1 MAGALVTTNDFTGM
15 GSIRRW
21 VKVGDTVI
29 HRFIEYLWAH
39 LTINSM
45 LLRIICHLR
54 QVKLLL
60 LIQHLDVLVSFITGG
75 RIGVVVVFARSREV
89 GWRLNFWLAV
99 IRWKYGSICN
109 YWQSLIEIEV
119 LLSSFLLLIK
129 LLLDGAIQ
137 FFAALSCRD
146 SQLLLLV
153 EGCLRFHKVLIC
165 ALWLYYWL
173 IWLLL
178 LICLLLEL
186 LVLLQSLD
194 AADALSWEV
203 LRKGYRVKLLLE
215 LEVRWVRFSS
225 LCCQLLLWQA

>member
-1 MAGALVTTNDFTGM
+1 MAGALVTTNDFTGV

-21 VKVGDTVI
+21 VKVGDTAI
-29 HRFIEYLWAH
+29 HRFIEYLRVH
-39 LTINSM
+39 LAINSM
-45 LLRIICHLR
+45 LLRIIGHLG
-54 QVKLLL
+54 QVKLFL
-60 LIQHLDVLVSFITGG
+60 LIQHLDILVSFITER

-99 IRWKYGSICN
+99 IRWEYGSICI
-109 YWQSLIEIEV
+109 YWQSLIDIEV

-129 LLLDGAIQ
+129 LLLDGAVQ
-137 FFAALSCRD
+137 FFAALSCWD
-146 SQLLLLV
+146 SQLLLLI

-165 ALWLYYWL
+165 AMWLHCWW

-186 LVLLQSLD
+186 FVLLQSLD

-215 LEVRWVRFSS
+215 FEVRWVRFSS
-225 LCCQLLLWQA
+225 LCCQQ